1 MSEPTPIAA
10 ERLIALADAYLLGEL
25 DAEQLAELE
34 HELNRSSASR
44 KLFATVTD
52 HAAAM
57 REAFGN
63 ATDQLVEVED
73 DQSDDFF
80 SILSALD
87 SAEETGPVD
96 RTAEIA
102 RRNRAAKQQSRRDAF
117 RARQQASGHPR
128 NPLVIP
134 NALVWLGMAAVLGL
148 IAWIGWPRGGA
159 APPAFSPTVQRE
171 DPKETSPSE
180 RPVYVARVK
189 ASAGARWE
197 GAMAAGA
204 RLQSG
209 QTVILHE
216 GFAELVFDDG
226 TEVLIEGPATF
237 QPTGPRTMQW
247 VDGRFSA
254 VVPASGER
262 FEVVTAH
269 TRVTAQGSAFGLDLP
284 PRSDA
289 MLLHVFTGEVGY
301 QRVAS
306 AQGAIAERPRNVAEN
321 TTLAIGAGRDP
332 VAATPDRPFVRE
344 LPSRYELAVREI
356 DPVGFFRFAESRSD
370 ATPQS
375 VAGESGW
382 TGQYLNRVDRR
393 VPGFD
398 AQSPGRSTNPYAIG
412 FGSGRGGSAR
422 LPDPPEG
429 RVPVGAYTYAFWVR
443 PGEHGQRQC
452 VFLRTGADGP
462 LIDVMYQVSI
472 TPDGRLQHY
481 VFTTSTGYQ
490 HEDAT
495 RGTRTS
501 QFGQTRLT
509 PGRWHHVVVTATDRG
524 ELRLYV
530 DGEPDAAPVEVPGLL
545 LRDGTELL
553 IASTARTILPDGGDG
568 EQQGGYRGDFDDLAI
583 FDRVLSQRQ
592 VRDLYQAGAQGAG
605 AGP

>member
-1 MSEPTPIAA
+1 MPEPTPPLTP
-10 ERLIALADAYLLGEL
+10 EEQDRLAVLSFGYLDNLLGE
-25 DAEQLAELE
+25 DEIAE
-34 HELNRSSASR
+34 
-44 KLFATVTD
+44 
-52 HAAAM
+52 
-57 REAFGN
+57 
-63 ATDQLVEVED
+63 
-73 DQSDDFF
+73 
-80 SILSALD
+80 LSALIVASD
-87 SAEETGPVD
+87 EARRLFTAYSQERFVLRDLLKSTQEEPDATSMLEGLAALEAQAGEVVPVD
-96 RTAEIA
+96 RTDEIA
-102 RRNRAAKQQSRRDAF
+102 RRKRTAKKQARPDAF
-117 RARQQASGHPR
+117 RARHEDTPGQN

-134 NALVWLGMAAVLGL
+134 KPLVWLGLAAVLGL
-148 IAWIGWPRGGA
+148 IAWIAWPRGGA
-159 APPAFSPTVQRE
+159 APPATPPTVQRE
-171 DPKETSPSE
+171 DPAEASPSE
-180 RPVYVARVK
+180 QPVYVARVK

-197 GAMAAGA
+197 GATAAGA

-209 QTVILHE
+209 QTVVLHE
-216 GFAELVFDDG
+216 GFAEVVFDDG

-237 QPTGPRTMQW
+237 QPNGPRTMQW
-247 VDGRFSA
+247 IDGRFSA

-269 TRVTAQGSAFGLDLP
+269 TALSAQGSAFGLDLA

-289 MLLHVFTGEVGY
+289 LLLQVFAGEVGY
-301 QRVAS
+301 QPVAS
-306 AQGAIAERPRNVAEN
+306 AQGAIADRPSNVAEH
-321 TTLAIGAGRDP
+321 TTLAIGVGRDP
-332 VAATPDRPFVRE
+332 VAAAPDRPFVRE

-356 DPVGFFRFAESRSD
+356 DPVGFFRFAEGRTD
-370 ATPQS
+370 ATLHC
-375 VAGESGW
+375 VAGNIGW

-398 AQSPGRSTNPYAIG
+398 AQSPGRSTSPYAIG
-412 FGSGRGGSAR
+412 FGSGRGGSVR
-422 LPDPPEG
+422 LPDSAEG
-429 RVPVGAYTYAFWVR
+429 RVPEGAYSYAFWVK
-443 PGEHGQRQC
+443 PGEHSQRQC

-481 VFTTSTGYQ
+481 VYTTTTGYQ

-501 QFGQTRLT
+501 QFGQTQLT

-530 DGEPDAAPVEVPGLL
+530 DGEPDAAPVAIPGLL

-553 IASTARTILPDGGDG
+553 IASTARTIMPDGGDG
-568 EQQGGYRGDFDDLAI
+568 EPQGGYRGDFDDLAI